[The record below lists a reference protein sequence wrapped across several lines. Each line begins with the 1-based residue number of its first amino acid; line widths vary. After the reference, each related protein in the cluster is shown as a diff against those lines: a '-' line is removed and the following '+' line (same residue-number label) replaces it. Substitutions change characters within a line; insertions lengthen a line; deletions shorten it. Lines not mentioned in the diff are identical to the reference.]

1 MIILILRHD
10 TLIMYMRLKKID
22 INGFKS
28 FGRQA
33 QIVFDTAIT
42 GVVGPNGSG
51 KSNVVESI
59 RFALGEQ
66 SIKSMRGGQS
76 TDFLFKSGSTNRGV
90 ARAAVALTFD
100 NCDRVFRLASLGD
113 GSIGLDTDDVVISRE
128 VYSDGSQKYA
138 INGAAAR
145 MRDVVELISSV
156 NIGSSG
162 HHIISQGESDRFL
175 FSSPKER
182 RILLEEALGLKMY
195 HYRIGET
202 ERKLEKSRIALRE
215 ARILHKEL
223 EPHVKFLRKQIEKI
237 HQAEEL
243 RRDIQKAY
251 SAVLSPLQCV
261 ITVWSHAVD
270 TATSEAR
277 VAAEILQAKY
287 ADLQQQLDILRT
299 TLPKSTDTQL
309 QQTLQSL
316 RDQERSIMRDS
327 SKYEL
332 SIEHVK
338 RDIAK
343 LQTQMERALQVKEVQ
358 QVPLSSVR
366 TTLQELRNA
375 LASTDSVG
383 SIIEKVHN
391 IIVHF
396 ESTLVSRP
404 DTELVDQLKLDIAE
418 AMKELH
424 ESGELADR
432 KESELKEISIKV
444 AEVEQSIRALHQ
456 SEIAARSAEFDIER
470 QIALVRQE
478 IQQASSQIVLTQR
491 ESEEIS
497 ILRSQFESDM
507 TECVG
512 LFGVDW
518 KPDEYAEPP
527 VNKAAITA
535 LLQTVHSSRRQLD
548 RLKIRLE
555 DTGVVSVDDV
565 VREHDETEKR
575 YTTLG
580 AQIEDIER
588 TVTEL
593 EPLLVRL
600 QAEIRTNFVGG
611 VERINKQF
619 GEFFVTMFGGGSA
632 EIVVVDTPKRKKKDA
647 EGEVG
652 EEEDSE
658 QGVDIKVKIPNKK
671 QGDLSILSGGE
682 RSLTSIALL
691 FSLSQVNPPPFIV
704 LDETDAALDEANSR
718 RYGQL
723 MKKLSDISQ
732 ILVVTHNRETMG
744 HCQRLY
750 GVTLGADS
758 ASQLFSVKF
767 EEAVKYAK

>member
-1 MIILILRHD
+1 
-10 TLIMYMRLKKID
+10 MRLKKID

-33 QIVFDTAIT
+33 AVVFDTPIT

-76 TDFLFKSGSTNRGV
+76 TDFLFKSGSTGRGV
-90 ARAAVALTFD
+90 SRAAVSLTFD
-100 NCDRVFRLASLGD
+100 NSDRVFRLASLGD
-113 GSIGLDTDDVVISRE
+113 GTVGLDTDDVVIARE
-128 VYSDGSQKYA
+128 VYSDGSQKYS

-145 MRDVVELISSV
+145 MRDIVELISSV

-195 HYRIGET
+195 HYRINET

-223 EPHVKFLRKQIEKI
+223 EPHVRFLRKQIEKI
-237 HQAEEL
+237 NQAETL
-243 RRDIQKAY
+243 RNDIKSAY
-251 SAVLSPLQCV
+251 NSVLSPLGSV
-261 ITVWSHAVD
+261 IVTWTSAVNTARAD
-270 TATSEAR
+270 TDRMIGELQGKKSLLLSELESAR
-277 VAAEILQAKY
+277 TMTPKQTDSELSLR
-287 ADLQQQLDILRT
+287 LQQLREE
-299 TLPKSTDTQL
+299 
-309 QQTLQSL
+309 
-316 RDQERSIMRDS
+316 ERLIMRDS
-327 SKYEL
+327 SKHE
-332 SIEHVK
+332 IAVEHIR
-338 RDIAK
+338 RDITK
-343 LQTQMERALQVKEVQ
+343 LEQSMKKALEVREVH
-358 QVPLSSVR
+358 QVPLPQVRSVMNSLR
-366 TTLQELRNA
+366 ELIDSDTLSIAEF
-375 LASTDSVG
+375 VG
-383 SIIEKVHN
+383 QVRMVITS
-391 IIVHF
+391 F
-396 ESTLVSRP
+396 EDTLVSKP
-404 DTELVDQLKLDIAE
+404 DTELVDQIRKDIETALRELGESEAIIQGRELDLARMSSQIAE
-418 AMKELH
+418 IERH
-424 ESGELADR
+424 
-432 KESELKEISIKV
+432 
-444 AEVEQSIRALHQ
+444 IRELHQ
-456 SEIAARSAEFDIER
+456 SEMESRAREFDVER
-470 QIALVRQE
+470 QIAQVSSE
-478 IQQASSQIVLTQR
+478 IQTLSSRTQILER
-491 ESEEIS
+491 ELAEMR
-497 ILRSQFESDM
+497 ILQSQYESDM
-507 TECVG
+507 SECAG

-518 KPDEYAEPP
+518 RPGVYDGAPA
-527 VNKAAITA
+527 NKSEVDA
-535 LLQTVHSSRRQLD
+535 LLQLINQNRRQLD

-555 DTGVVSVDDV
+555 DLGVVSVDDV
-565 VREHDETEKR
+565 VREHSETEKR
-575 YTTLG
+575 YSELG
-580 AQIEDIER
+580 AQIVDIEHAIA
-588 TVTEL
+588 EL
-593 EPLLVRL
+593 EPLLIQL
-600 QAEIRTNFVGG
+600 QSEIRSNFREG
-611 VERINKQF
+611 VERINAQF
-619 GEFFVTMFGGGSA
+619 GEFFVTMFGGGHA
-632 EIVVVDTPKRKKKDA
+632 EIVVVDTPKRRKKDSDELEAGETA
-647 EGEVG
+647 E
-652 EEEDSE
+652 DE